1 MVRVVATGVFDLL
14 HLGHLHFLEEAKKL
28 GDELVV
34 IVARDSTARK
44 RKHEPITPE
53 EMRVEMIAALKP
65 VDRAVLG
72 YEDDMFR
79 IIMEIQPDI
88 IALGHDQDFDID
100 TLKAEMERRG
110 IVADIVRLPHLDHD
124 LNGTR
129 KVIQKV
135 LDWYQLQQKLNGIE
149 GGARE

>member
-28 GDELVV
+28 GDELIV
-34 IVARDSTARK
+34 IVARDSTAKK
-44 RKHEPITPE
+44 RKHESITPE
-53 EMRVEMIAALKP
+53 DMRVEMIAALKP

-79 IIMEIQPDI
+79 IIKEIMPDI
-88 IALGHDQDFDID
+88 IALGPNQDFDIEA
-100 TLKAEMERRG
+100 LKEEMSTRD

-129 KVIQKV
+129 KVIKKV
-135 LDWYQLQQKLNGIE
+135 LDWYQLQQKLRSVE
-149 GGARE
+149 GGPRE

>member
-1 MVRVVATGVFDLL
+1 MVKVVATGVFDLL

-28 GDELVV
+28 GDELIV
-34 IVARDSTARK
+34 IVARDSTAKK

-53 EMRVEMIAALKP
+53 DMRVEMIAALKP

-72 YEDDMFR
+72 YEGDMFR
-79 IIMEIQPDI
+79 IIKEIMPDI
-88 IALGHDQDFDID
+88 IALGSNQDFDIEA
-100 TLKAEMERRG
+100 LKEEMSARD

-129 KVIQKV
+129 KVIKKV
-135 LDWYQLQQKLNGIE
+135 LDWYQLQQKLRSVE
-149 GGARE
+149 GEHRE